1 MPNIMR
7 ISAIFKA
14 VYLQLRKVQRL
25 SNVTT
30 DKTKIKHTD
39 YSQIVK
45 DDWKKTH
52 FYNWQSKINPGAT
65 NIW

>member
-45 DDWKKTH
+45 ND
-52 FYNWQSKINPGAT
+52 
-65 NIW
+65 